1 MLRVITAF
9 LLMAAVVSWAGTDSL
24 PGGWRFPTEADF
36 SGNWV
41 EYRDRFPTPFHVS
54 ADFNGDGLID
64 HAWILIRETGVGF
77 GLFVFL
83 HGKNGPSRVI
93 EVFSHLECCAQFY
106 ALALAPP
113 GRHSAVCGDEC
124 SPEKRTSVL
133 LKNPGFEFIT
143 LGTASG
149 LYYWSPSA
157 NHFRSIPVAD

>member
-1 MLRVITAF
+1 MLRVIATF
-9 LLMAAVVSWAGTDSL
+9 LLIAAAVSWAGTDSL

-54 ADFNGDGLID
+54 ADFNGDGLTD
-64 HAWILIRETGVGF
+64 DAWILIRETGIGF
-77 GLFVFL
+77 GLFVFF
-83 HGKNGPSRVI
+83 GAKDGRSRVL
-93 EVFSHLECCAQFY
+93 EVFSHRECCAQFY

-124 SPEKRTSVL
+124 SPDTSVL
-133 LKNPGFEFIT
+133 LKNPSFEFIT

-149 LYYWSPSA
+149 RYYWSPSA
-157 NHFRSIPVAD
+157 NQFRSIPVAD

>member
-1 MLRVITAF
+1 MLRVVGALFLITA
-9 LLMAAVVSWAGTDSL
+9 AVSLAGTDL
-24 PGGWRFPTEADF
+24 PPDGWRFPTEADF
-36 SGNWV
+36 SRSWA

-64 HAWILIRETGVGF
+64 DAWILIREKGVGF

-83 HGKNGPSRVI
+83 GRKDGRSRVI

-106 ALALAPP
+106 ALALASP
-113 GRHSAVCGDEC
+113 GRLSAVCGDEC
-124 SPEKRTSVL
+124 SPDKRKSVL